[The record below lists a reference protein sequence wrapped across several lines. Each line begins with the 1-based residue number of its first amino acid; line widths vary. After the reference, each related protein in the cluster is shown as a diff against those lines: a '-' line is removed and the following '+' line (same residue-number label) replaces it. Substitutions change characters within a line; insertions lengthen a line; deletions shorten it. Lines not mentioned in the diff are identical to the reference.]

1 MKVLTLIAVGLIII
15 CTFVFLLSET
25 SVLAGSGELASRIQL
40 ARYRIDAS
48 KSTFMVHANRT
59 GPLWFKGHSHR
70 IAVSDFSGD
79 ASLTPNVINPAS
91 LRMTVKTESLEETGA
106 DFTQE
111 QKNIINKELKEI
123 VLLPDKF
130 PEITFQS
137 TRVDLR
143 GSEGGKW
150 NVEIIGNLT
159 LNGVTKPIKIPAA
172 VTFEGNNLR
181 SVGEFDIDREDF
193 GVKATDAFHGTIR
206 VKNNIQFVFDIIAV
220 SE

>member
-1 MKVLTLIAVGLIII
+1 MKILTFIAVGLIWISA
-15 CTFVFLLSET
+15 FVFLLTET
-25 SVLAGSGELASRIQL
+25 NVVASSAKVAPHIQL
-40 ARYRIDAS
+40 ARYRVDAS
-48 KSTFMVHANRT
+48 KSTFIVHANRT

-70 IAVSDFSGD
+70 IAVREFSGE
-79 ASLTPNVINPAS
+79 ASLTTNVINPAS
-91 LRMTVKTESLEETGA
+91 LQMTVKTESLEETGA

-137 TRVDLR
+137 SLVNLR
-143 GSEGGKW
+143 GSADGKW

-159 LNGVTKPIKIPAA
+159 LNGVTKPIKIPAT
-172 VTFEGNNLR
+172 VSFEGNDLR
-181 SVGEFDIDREDF
+181 AVGEFDIDRDDF

-206 VKNNIQFVFDIIAV
+206 VKNNIKFVFDIIAV